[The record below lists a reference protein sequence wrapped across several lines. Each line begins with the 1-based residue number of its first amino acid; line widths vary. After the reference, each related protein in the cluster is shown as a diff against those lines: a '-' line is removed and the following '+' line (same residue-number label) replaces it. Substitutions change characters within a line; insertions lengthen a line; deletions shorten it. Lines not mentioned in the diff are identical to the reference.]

1 MTYCFWRNYVCDSSY
16 FYSDLEAQR
25 DSHTKHSSSIKVMK
39 GQLVVMLL
47 SSMTHLCL
55 LAIINEEVK
64 ENFKCEN
71 NTRLRCIQG
80 VFRKKREK
88 RNIQGSSMLLK
99 KSKYLNILT

>member
-1 MTYCFWRNYVCDSSY
+1 MF
-16 FYSDLEAQR
+16 
-25 DSHTKHSSSIKVMK
+25 
-39 GQLVVMLL
+39 L

-55 LAIINEEVK
+55 IAIINEEVN

-80 VFRKKREK
+80 VIRKKREK

-99 KSKYLNILT
+99 KSKLFKHFNLMVFFLLDLF

>member
-1 MTYCFWRNYVCDSSY
+1 
-16 FYSDLEAQR
+16 
-25 DSHTKHSSSIKVMK
+25 MK

-55 LAIINEEVK
+55 IAIINEKVK

-80 VFRKKREK
+80 VIRKKREK

>member
-1 MTYCFWRNYVCDSSY
+1 
-16 FYSDLEAQR
+16 
-25 DSHTKHSSSIKVMK
+25 MK
-39 GQLVVMLL
+39 KL
-47 SSMTHLCL
+47 
-55 LAIINEEVK
+55 K

-80 VFRKKREK
+80 VIRKKREK

>member
-1 MTYCFWRNYVCDSSY
+1 
-16 FYSDLEAQR
+16 
-25 DSHTKHSSSIKVMK
+25 
-39 GQLVVMLL
+39 MLL

-80 VFRKKREK
+80 VIRKKKEK
-88 RNIQGSSMLLK
+88 KETYKDQVC
-99 KSKYLNILT
+99 Y

>member
-1 MTYCFWRNYVCDSSY
+1 
-16 FYSDLEAQR
+16 
-25 DSHTKHSSSIKVMK
+25 
-39 GQLVVMLL
+39 MLL

-80 VFRKKREK
+80 VIRKKK
-88 RNIQGSSMLLK
+88 RKKKYTRIKYVIKKIKIFKHFNLMVFFLLD
-99 KSKYLNILT
+99 LF

>member
-1 MTYCFWRNYVCDSSY
+1 
-16 FYSDLEAQR
+16 
-25 DSHTKHSSSIKVMK
+25 MK

-55 LAIINEEVK
+55 IAIINEEVK

-80 VFRKKREK
+80 VIRKKREK

>member
-1 MTYCFWRNYVCDSSY
+1 
-16 FYSDLEAQR
+16 
-25 DSHTKHSSSIKVMK
+25 
-39 GQLVVMLL
+39 MLL

-80 VFRKKREK
+80 VIRKKK
-88 RNIQGSSMLLK
+88 RKKKYTRIKYVIKKIKIFKHFDLMVFFLLD
-99 KSKYLNILT
+99 LF